1 MPAHPSTPASDRRI
15 GLFMI
20 LAPLVLFATVSLA
33 IATVVFAALG
43 VAWLVYLVGIV
54 PLVLSAFAIKFV
66 LAPLRLWLALLE
78 PHATLPHWVGQR
90 ASLGMTLAV
99 PVAIAYSIATG
110 RSDANATLMVV
121 GDLALLAYVIAS
133 FFLLAA
139 ARQPR
144 GASLT
149 EPLER
154 KLGAI
159 VIVAAIVLVAW
170 LARTNGTVKVG
181 ALFSNGLTNPVS
193 LTNPGWGIHSCGL
206 TSG

>member
-1 MPAHPSTPASDRRI
+1 MAPTPPDAPAGKPGTDDRRL

-20 LAPLVLFATVSLA
+20 LAPFVLFATVSLA
-33 IATVVFAALG
+33 IGTVVFAALG

-54 PLVLSAFAIKFV
+54 PLVLSAFAIKFL
-66 LAPLRLWLALLE
+66 LAPLRLWLALLD
-78 PHATLPHWVGQR
+78 PRATLPHWVEQR
-90 ASLGMTLAV
+90 ASLGMALAV
-99 PVAIAYSIATG
+99 PVAIVYSIATG
-110 RSDANATLMVV
+110 RSEANARLMVV

-154 KLGAI
+154 KVGAL
-159 VIVAAIVLVAW
+159 VIVAAIALVAW
-170 LARTNGTVKVG
+170 LAR
-181 ALFSNGLTNPVS
+181 APR
-193 LTNPGWGIHSCGL
+193 
-206 TSG
+206 